1 MIETHAANVGRLR
14 CSRWVCA
21 IGIWAWCGCEPS
33 GSSSSAAL
41 AQDARRADAGVLRR
55 GEAPGAPGTPSTWP
69 PARKSLLGT
78 ARSDASLVYFTGYR
92 GAVSEVFYPRLDAVQ
107 SVALEFLVGDAR
119 ATFVD
124 RESEQEYVAARPEA
138 RSMRWNVSTEQ
149 REHGWRL
156 DKDIFTDPD
165 RSALVLRCALSATAG
180 HDLSDF
186 RLYLRHDPALAN
198 TGGGDSAWTRRR
210 GERTFLVAR
219 EGDYVSALATT
230 LPWVVRE
237 GHHPSPMLSSGFSGV
252 SDGLTDLFGA
262 SGDLSMDHTYAVAH
276 GGNVDQLGW
285 LDLRGLEGKSG
296 QTRSF
301 DVVLAFGASEAEAL
315 DTASAVLDDDLEQL
329 ARRYDAG
336 WQSYTQGLD
345 TQGGRADDEYF
356 LAAMTLQ
363 TLRDKQTGALVAGL
377 GTPWGPTRGD
387 ADNGGYHLVWARDL
401 FKFAN
406 ALVTAGDLETARGA
420 VRYLFETLVQTEDC
434 GASEADAEG
443 CPEGYSRVGRF
454 PQNAWLD
461 GRAFWT
467 STQLDEQAMP
477 ILLALRVHDVGDAA
491 ARAEIERLWPRI
503 RATAEYIVS
512 TGPWT
517 PQERWEETS
526 GYSPSTIAAEV
537 AGLVAAARF
546 ARLAGD
552 STAAAR
558 YLTVADYWQ
567 ENVER
572 WTFTTSGPYGDHR
585 YYMRLNPAR
594 PRGGEGLGRFD
605 PETGPDEATSLV
617 IGNGGGTHDPREI
630 TDGGFLEL
638 VRLGVKAPDDPFI
651 AESLAEYD
659 ERIRQDIP
667 GVGSAWFRYD
677 FDGYGETN
685 QGGAWDGEN
694 GRGRLWPIFSA
705 ERGMFEIAR
714 SGSGDSGAAF
724 LPMLRAFATP
734 EGFIPEQVYNV
745 TLHRAGFDVVTP
757 PPLVPGTPTDSIAPL
772 GWAMGEYMSL
782 LAAIQ
787 AGRLVDVP
795 EVVCRRYD
803 TCARPAP
810 PGEVSVTLDIT
821 APAAA
826 GDRVYVVGERPELG
840 AWNPA
845 LGSPATRL
853 DAARWRAVIELP
865 AGGTTRYALY
875 LRHADGTGRWESLPE
890 AERRPLTAPPASA
903 DALAV
908 TARF

>member
-1 MIETHAANVGRLR
+1 MWVGAVGL
-14 CSRWVCA
+14 SV
-21 IGIWAWCGCEPS
+21 WCGCEPS

-41 AQDARRADAGVLRR
+41 ARGQETHRADAGVLPR
-55 GEAPGAPGTPSTWP
+55 GEAPGAPGAAATWP
-69 PARKSLLGT
+69 PARKSLFGT
-78 ARSDASLVYFTGYR
+78 AQSDASLVYFTGYR
-92 GAVSEVFYPRLDAVQ
+92 GALSEVFYPRLDAVQ
-107 SVALEFLVGDAR
+107 SVALEFLVGDAD
-119 ATFVD
+119 ATFID

-138 RSMRWNVSTEQ
+138 RSMRWHVSTEQ

-156 DKDIFTDPD
+156 DKDIFTDPE
-165 RSALVLRCALSATAG
+165 RSALIMRCALQATGDRALTG
-180 HDLSDF
+180 F
-186 RLYLRHDPALAN
+186 RLYLRHDPALAD

-210 GERTFLVAR
+210 EGRTFLVAR

-230 LPWVVRE
+230 LPWMHRE
-237 GHHPSPMLSSGFSGV
+237 GGGRRAPMLSSGFSGV
-252 SDGLTDLFGA
+252 SDGLTDLLGTT
-262 SGDLSMDHTYAVAH
+262 GDRQMDHAYASAH
-276 GGNVDQLGW
+276 GGNVEQLGW
-285 LDLRGLEGKSG
+285 LDLYERDAGRA
-296 QTRSF
+296 QTRAF

-315 DTASAVLDDDLEQL
+315 DTASAVLDDDREQL

-336 WQSYTQGLD
+336 WQSYVEGLD
-345 TQGGRADDEYF
+345 TQGGSADDEYF

-387 ADNGGYHLVWARDL
+387 TDNGGYHLVWARDL

-434 GASEADAEG
+434 GASEQDAAD

-477 ILLALRVHDVGDAA
+477 ILLALRVHETGDAA
-491 ARAEIERLWPRI
+491 ARAEIEGLWPRI
-503 RATAEYIVS
+503 RATADYIVS
-512 TGPWT
+512 VGPWT

-537 AGLVAAARF
+537 AGLVAAAHF

-552 STAAAR
+552 DAAAAR
-558 YLTVADYWQ
+558 FLTVADYWQ
-567 ENVER
+567 ESIER

-585 YYMRLNPAR
+585 YYIRLNPAR

-605 PETGPDEATSLV
+605 PETGPDAATPLV
-617 IGNGGGTHDPREI
+617 IGNGGGTHDQREI

-638 VRLGVKAPDDPFI
+638 VRLGVKAPQDPFI

-667 GVGSAWFRYD
+667 GKGSAWFRYD

-685 QGGAWDGEN
+685 QGGAWDGVN
-694 GRGRLWPIFSA
+694 GRGRLWPIFTA

-714 SGSGDSGAAF
+714 GGSGKNGAAF

-745 TLHRAGFDVVTP
+745 TLQRPGFDVLTP
-757 PPLVPGTPTDSIAPL
+757 PPLEPGTPTDSIAPL

-782 LAAIQ
+782 LAAVH

-810 PGEVSVTLDIT
+810 AGELSLTLDIS
-821 APAAA
+821 APAAD
-826 GDRVYVVGERPELG
+826 GDRIYVVGEAAELG

-845 LGSPATRL
+845 LGSPATRV
-853 DAARWRAVIELP
+853 DATRWRATIELP
-865 AGGTTRYALY
+865 DSGVTRYALY
-875 LRHADGTGRWESLPE
+875 QRHADGSGRWEILPE
-890 AERRPLTAPPASA
+890 GERRSLTAPPANEE
-903 DALAV
+903 LAV